1 MIFKI
6 LILFAEIIY
15 YNNNILKQKE
25 MNMFNPEKL
34 NELLQAV
41 KDEMFVQLKEA
52 TTIEEEAEVVTAVMN
67 TASALPDEVA
77 SIFWFGLDWAK
88 DCVDEEITDKA
99 EIAKQSKAILRNLNY
114 AEDIID
120 YSVVDAAVC
129 DAKHN
134 N

>member
-1 MIFKI
+1 
-6 LILFAEIIY
+6 
-15 YNNNILKQKE
+15 

-67 TASALPDEVA
+67 TASALPAEVA
-77 SIFWFGLDWAK
+77 CIFWFGLDWAK

-99 EIAKQSKAILRNLNY
+99 EIAKQAKEILKNLNC
-114 AEDIID
+114 ADSIVD
-120 YSVVDAAVC
+120 YDAVDSAVC
-129 DAKHN
+129 NAKYQN
-134 N
+134 